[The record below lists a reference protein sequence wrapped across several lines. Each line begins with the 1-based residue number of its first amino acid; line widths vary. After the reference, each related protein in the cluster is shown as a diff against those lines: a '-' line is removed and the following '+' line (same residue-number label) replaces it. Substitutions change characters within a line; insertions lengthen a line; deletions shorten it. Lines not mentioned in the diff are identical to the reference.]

1 MEKYGF
7 VYIWYDRK
15 RKMYYIG
22 CHWGYE
28 WDSYICSSTRMRNTY
43 NRRPED
49 FRRRVIKSNITSR
62 LETLEEEF
70 RWLSMIPSD
79 QLGRKYYNHSKK
91 HFGHWSAMPNA
102 DAIREKAGSKN
113 KGRKHNFSEE
123 YLKDRG
129 RKISVSKQNAKE
141 KKLALGLPV
150 RQPEKVARQP
160 IGPHTEESNLKRSQ
174 TLKEGYKSGRLKG
187 NTGKTIV
194 WSDERKEN
202 HKLSHK
208 DAHKN
213 HKLHSESYSEGN
225 KKAWASGKFANRKSN
240 NIRDYI
246 WVHTKDTKKN
256 TRIKKEDFNPD
267 IHNHGQAPKI

>member
-1 MEKYGF
+1 
-7 VYIWYDRK
+7 
-15 RKMYYIG
+15 
-22 CHWGYE
+22 
-28 WDSYICSSTRMRNTY
+28 MRNTY

-70 RWLSMIPSD
+70 KWLSMIPRD

-91 HFGHWSAMPNA
+91 HFGHWSTMPNA
-102 DAIREKAGSKN
+102 DAIREKAGTKN

-123 YLKDRG
+123 YLEERG
-129 RKISVSKQNAKE
+129 RKISESKQHAKE

-150 RQPEKVARQP
+150 RQPEKVARSLK
-160 IGPHTEESNLKRSQ
+160 GPQSEESNLKRSQ

-194 WSDERKEN
+194 WSDERKET

-213 HKLHSESYSEGN
+213 HKLYSEAYSEGN
-225 KKAWASGKFANRKSN
+225 KKAWASGKYANRKSN
-240 NIRDYI
+240 NMKDYI
-246 WVHTKDTKKN
+246 WVRRLSDN
-256 TRIKKEDFNPD
+256 SRTRIHKDSYDENLYVRT
-267 IHNHGQAPKI
+267 KI